1 MLARSTTTG
10 WPEMSLP
17 RPSASRDETPS
28 YWLDLSTSPST
39 TISRSS
45 LGISSPI
52 VVLPGMTSTMRTLTV
67 DSDRARSLARLV
79 TRLTFSPGAG

>member
-1 MLARSTTTG
+1 
-10 WPEMSLP
+10 MSFP
-17 RPSASRDETPS
+17 RPSARCEASAS
-28 YWLDLSTSPST
+28 YWLDLSTSLST

-45 LGISSPI
+45 LGISSPM

-79 TRLTFSPGAG
+79 TRLTFSPGAGCSS